1 MNFFLQFGHG
11 MKQMSIDLAKK
22 WGEATVILSPRDIKP
37 DQLAQWSPSFLKNN
51 VHTLFDPQMYYPHS
65 NNPNLMKYRFWN
77 THVTT
82 IANTSS
88 HIDMEK
94 ILNSIIKYNQDAQT
108 ENIILPSPLIPYDGN
123 ISLWLEKWTKIS
135 KEIIS
140 VANIKGLNNSY
151 YTLALPANILLNE
164 ESIIEE
170 ILFQIEKFDIKGFYI
185 IAETPNRQYLVEEP
199 LWLSN
204 ITQLCAGLKLDG
216 RKVIMGYGNHQMLC
230 LSCTGIDAIASGNFL
245 NVRSFANKFE
255 KTEEIKRKTNW
266 YYNPMALPEYK
277 ISFLDVAYSEKM
289 MQAMLPPK
297 NMFSDFIA
305 PLFNTKLKPSD
316 IYISETDLFKHYLH
330 CLYVQCKELTKT
342 SFDESITSNEL
353 LLSNAEKRIA
363 MLEKNAIFAQTRSFR
378 DLIDVSKS
386 VLIRLQEKRGF
397 ALAREWNN
405 F

>member
-1 MNFFLQFGHG
+1 MKFFLQFGHG

-37 DQLAQWSPSFLKNN
+37 DQLTQWSPYFLKNN
-51 VHTLFDPQMYYPHS
+51 VHTLFDPQMYYPRS
-65 NNPNLMKYRFWN
+65 NNPNLMKYNFWN
-77 THVTT
+77 NHVST
-82 IANTSS
+82 IANEGLRTE
-88 HIDMEK
+88 MEK
-94 ILNSIIKYNQDAQT
+94 ILDLIIKYNQDAQT
-108 ENIILPSPLIPYDGN
+108 EDIILPCPLIPYEGN
-123 ISLWLEKWTKIS
+123 KSLWFEKWRKIS
-135 KEIIS
+135 NEIIS
-140 VANIKGLNNSY
+140 VANNKGLNNSY

-170 ILFQIEKFDIKGFYI
+170 ILYQIEKFDIMGFYI

-199 LWLSN
+199 LWLNN
-204 ITQLCAGLKLDG
+204 IAQLCAGLKLDG

-230 LSCTGIDAIASGNFL
+230 LSCTGIDALASGNFL

-255 KTEEIKRKTNW
+255 KTEEIKRKTSW
-266 YYNPMALPEYK
+266 YYHPLALSEYK
-277 ISFLDVAYSEKM
+277 ISFLDVAYSEKIM
-289 MQAMLPPK
+289 HTMLPPK

-305 PLFNTKLKPSD
+305 PLFNTQLKPSD
-316 IYISETDLFKHYLH
+316 VYISETDLFKHYLH
-330 CLYVQCKELTKT
+330 CLYVQCNELTKT
-342 SFDESITSNEL
+342 SFDEAITANEL
-353 LLSNAEKRIA
+353 LLSNAEKRIC

-397 ALAREWNN
+397 ALAQEWND